1 MMDHKISWL
10 AWMVCGGLLVASP
23 GLAGAVDGT
32 DAESDVLLQVHLP
45 REVMVQDSHLSLSQ
59 VSVIRGPGV
68 VVAKASKVGL
78 GRFSVPGQKVVLDRP
93 TILSCLAS
101 SGIPSAQVR
110 LTGAEAVTVRRQLKI
125 VETADLIAA
134 AEQFLRQ
141 FPAARA
147 ACKIIPVI
155 RPKDLVL
162 SEVPEQV
169 ELKPRLVRRGARG
182 QVTVEV
188 AVMVDGR
195 NMGTRNVAF
204 RLRYERRRVVAI
216 DQIPEGT
223 VLSPEN
229 VKIEAVESD
238 WPEPVGWKPPYGQAT
253 IRTVPANA
261 AIRADMIGPVRS
273 AVFVRRN
280 QTVQI
285 RLDRAGLLVTA
296 MGTALQEAHAGECLK
311 VRNADSNRIIIC
323 RVKVDGTVEPML

>member
-1 MMDHKISWL
+1 MMDHRISWL
-10 AWMVCGGLLVASP
+10 VWMVCGGLLMARP
-23 GLAGAVDGT
+23 GLAGAVAQA

-45 REVMVQDSHLSLSQ
+45 REVMVQDSHLNLSQ
-59 VSVIRGPGV
+59 ISVIRGPGA

-78 GRFSVPGQKVVLDRP
+78 GQFSVPGQKMVLDRN
-93 TILSCLAS
+93 TILSRLAS
-101 SGIPSAQVR
+101 SGIPSVQVR
-110 LTGAEAVTVRRQLKI
+110 LTGAEAVTVRRQQKI
-125 VETADLIAA
+125 LETEDFIEA
-134 AEQFLRQ
+134 AERFLRQ
-141 FPAARA
+141 YPAARS
-147 ACKIIPVI
+147 ACKIIPII

-162 SEVPEQV
+162 SEVPEQI
-169 ELKPRLVRRGARG
+169 ELTPKLARRGTRG
-182 QVTVEV
+182 HVTVAV
-188 AVMVDGR
+188 AVTVDGR

-229 VKIEAVESD
+229 VKIATVESD

-261 AIRADMIGPVRS
+261 AIRADMIGPVPS

-280 QTVQI
+280 ETVQI